1 MKKLCV
7 VTSTRADYGLLKYL
21 CKLIRD
27 HDQTTLQLIVTGT
40 HLNPDFGD
48 TVSEIIADGFLI
60 DKTINIETADDT
72 DFGVSQ
78 GFAAAVTGGVAAI
91 NALKPDIVL
100 LLGDRYEILAI
111 AVATLIARVPL
122 GHLHG
127 GEITK
132 GAFDDAIRHAI
143 TKLSDIHFVA
153 APTYRSASFRWKVPR
168 GCFWLVDWASTYC
181 QNKIVVKAEVEIA
194 LGKKLLTKNILV
206 TFHLLL

>member
-78 GFAAAVTGGVAAI
+78 VS
-91 NALKPDIVL
+91 
-100 LLGDRYEILAI
+100 RCSY
-111 AVATLIARVPL
+111 
-122 GHLHG
+122 
-127 GEITK
+127 
-132 GAFDDAIRHAI
+132 
-143 TKLSDIHFVA
+143 
-153 APTYRSASFRWKVPR
+153 WWC
-168 GCFWLVDWASTYC
+168 GC
-181 QNKIVVKAEVEIA
+181 N
-194 LGKKLLTKNILV
+194 
-206 TFHLLL
+206 